1 MFSNP
6 GAHTF
11 FVQKFPL
18 KQSQIHYPPNSR
30 QYVVD
35 KNLLNL
41 GNLREW
47 TCVFA
52 QGRCVTSEY

>member
-18 KQSQIHYPPNSR
+18 KQSQIHSLNSR
-30 QYVVD
+30 QHVVD
-35 KNLLNL
+35 KNLLNF
-41 GNLREW
+41 REW